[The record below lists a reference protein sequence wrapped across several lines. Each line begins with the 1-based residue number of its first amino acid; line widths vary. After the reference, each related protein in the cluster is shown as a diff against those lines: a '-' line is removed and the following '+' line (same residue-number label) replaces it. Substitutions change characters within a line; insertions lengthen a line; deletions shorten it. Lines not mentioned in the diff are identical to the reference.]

1 MPWPRQE
8 EPRDAIGRAAQLWQ
22 RALSSP
28 LHSPFCACLG
38 IAATSLGPLALEEDL
53 LDFLE
58 PRYGAEP
65 SVLALL
71 HARRAAAAEPFAL
84 WLRHAAQTLPEAQQE
99 RLAAD
104 ITTVLE
110 SIVEASSGSR
120 FSCA

>member
-38 IAATSLGPLALEEDL
+38 IAGASLGPAALEEDL

-65 SVLALL
+65 CVLTLL
-71 HARRAAAAEPFAL
+71 RARRTAMGEPFAL
-84 WLRHAAQTLPEAQQE
+84 WLRHAGDALPEAQRE